1 MVRDLSVRPG
11 SLDDPESACYSCAVS
26 LDAPQGAVPDDEIA
40 RGRLLASVAY
50 LPGLC
55 FIGLLGAPDNRYV
68 GFHARQGFLLLLLE
82 VVVAIA
88 LAIYDGSIGMIP
100 VVGFLVGAL
109 LKFILWMSI
118 LALTVYGVVKGASG
132 EMARIPVLGEA
143 VEKVSF

>member
-1 MVRDLSVRPG
+1 MVRDLTVRPG
-11 SLDDPESACYSCAVS
+11 WLDDPESACYSCAVS

-143 VEKVSF
+143 VEKVPF

>member
-1 MVRDLSVRPG
+1 VRRGL
-11 SLDDPESACYSCAVS
+11 LDASGIACYSCAVNV
-26 LDAPQGAVPDDEIA
+26 DAPQGAVPEDEIA

-55 FIGLLGAPDNRYV
+55 FIGLLGAPENRYV
-68 GFHARQGFLLLLLE
+68 GFHARQGFLLLLVE
-82 VVVAIA
+82 VVIAIA

-143 VEKVSF
+143 IEKVPF